1 MELAAVD
8 IRQIQTFLAVAREGG
23 FGRAADRVGFSQS
36 AVSQQVAALEKAVGY
51 PLFNRPGGPRAVT
64 LTPAG
69 EVMRLH
75 GEAVLEQLRRASV
88 ELAEAA
94 DAAAGR
100 VVTGSFQSVSVGLLP
115 QIVARLRHER
125 PSMTVVPIEINE
137 DVAMREALIRGDLD
151 VGFVVALAD
160 VDDERLDVRELLIDP
175 FVLVSPAGWGLDR
188 TVPADSINDISLVGE
203 IMGSCQL
210 LIEDAMHDAGITS
223 EFVFRSSDN
232 GAIQAMVR
240 AETGGAVRPLLA
252 VDTSDPGVTVSAIEP
267 PLTPRRIGVAT
278 RRGEPMTAAVTA
290 LIEAGHLEAEALQ
303 RRRREW
309 VS

>member
-1 MELAAVD
+1 
-8 IRQIQTFLAVAREGG
+8 
-23 FGRAADRVGFSQS
+23 
-36 AVSQQVAALEKAVGY
+36 
-51 PLFNRPGGPRAVT
+51 
-64 LTPAG
+64 
-69 EVMRLH
+69 MRLH